1 MAESDFSWLKTASF
15 IGALVLLVLAFVMIA
30 GGAYLIEANHAL
42 HGVASIIGGGLSI
55 AGAVA
60 VYKNYQRKSDKKRYG
75 DR

>member
-1 MAESDFSWLKTASF
+1 MAEANFSWLKTASF

-30 GGAYLIEANHAL
+30 GGAYLIDDGHAL
-42 HGVASIIGGGLSI
+42 HGVATIVGGVLSV
-55 AGAVA
+55 AGAVL